1 MEKAMKTRLNVK
13 FAGLT
18 ATLFAGVSI
27 LVTSAFAGDSPSGEP
42 RPALP
47 IEYGK
52 GLVCHTQEQAEQLVA
67 RLGTDIDAAT
77 STVNAGEHDG
87 DACGI
92 ASLAFVRGGDLET
105 VRNKDATFQIVEILV
120 VGVETPKGF
129 QAVVPAVFVALR
141 KVNEYAA

>member
-1 MEKAMKTRLNVK
+1 MKTRLNVK

-18 ATLFAGVSI
+18 ATLVAGVSI
-27 LVTSAFAGDSPSGEP
+27 LATSALAGEGSSGEP
-42 RPALP
+42 RPDLP
-47 IEYGK
+47 IEYGQ

-67 RLGTDIDAAT
+67 HLGKDIDAAT
-77 STVNAGEHDG
+77 SAVNAGEHG

-92 ASLAFVRGGDLET
+92 ASLAFVRGGDLQM

-120 VGVETPKGF
+120 VGVETSKGF
-129 QAVVPAVFVALR
+129 QAVVPAVFFALR